1 MVRAGLIEAPAAYN
15 RLMPACA
22 PAAAR
27 HDVVVMVYRRL
38 SLFEFSILGEVF
50 GRDRPEL
57 DLPWYTFQPVAIEEG
72 PLQTDVGLRIEASE
86 DWERI
91 AAADTLVV
99 PGWRSPEEP
108 PPARALEALRAAHER
123 GARIVSICSG
133 VFVLAAAGL
142 LDGRRATTHWRYA
155 EELRRRYPAVRLNE
169 DVLYVTDGQLFTSAG
184 SAAGIDLCLHLV
196 REDHGAAIA
205 NHVAQRLVMPAHR
218 DGGQRQFI
226 PAPVEPED
234 ADRLA
239 PLLGW
244 IDENLHEPQSIEAL
258 AERAHL
264 SVRHLN
270 RRFKERTGLSPLRY
284 LHLRRI
290 DRARQ
295 LLEQSDWAMDRV
307 AHAVGFSSAQH
318 LRLHFRRVVG
328 TTPLAYRRS
337 FANAPQESEP

>member
-1 MVRAGLIEAPAAYN
+1 MTKTVGARAESGALAAYN
-15 RLMPACA
+15 RSMAA
-22 PAAAR
+22 SAAAAQR
-27 HDVVVMVYRRL
+27 HDVVAMVYRRL

-50 GRDRPEL
+50 GRSRPEL
-57 DLPWYTFQPVAIEEG
+57 DCDWYSFQPVAIEKG
-72 PLQTDVGLRIEASE
+72 PLQTDVGLQIDAPE
-86 DWERI
+86 DWDRI
-91 AAADTLVV
+91 AAAQTLVV
-99 PGWRSPEEP
+99 PGWRSADEAPPE
-108 PPARALEALRAAHER
+108 RALAALREAHDL

-155 EELRRRYPAVRLNE
+155 EELRRRYPRVRLNE
-169 DVLYVTDGQLFTSAG
+169 DVLYVADGNVFTSAG

-196 REDHGAAIA
+196 REDHGAAVA

-226 PAPVEPED
+226 PAPVDTED

-244 IDENLHEPQSIEAL
+244 IDENLHEPQSVDAL

-270 RRFKERTGLSPLRY
+270 RRFKERTGLSPQRY

-295 LLEQSDWAMDRV
+295 LLEQSD
-307 AHAVGFSSAQH
+307 
-318 LRLHFRRVVG
+318 
-328 TTPLAYRRS
+328 
-337 FANAPQESEP
+337 